1 LISPASFKVLRCCD
15 TVDAASDKLNAALER
30 AVLLK
35 VRDSTAL
42 FEEYRRDSR
51 FPELKVGLP
60 FLLVTDANGSLL
72 YKTSDY
78 TKTDEIALFLG
89 E

>member
-1 LISPASFKVLRCCD
+1 MTLA
-15 TVDAASDKLNAALER
+15 DAKLNAALER

-35 VRDSTAL
+35 VRDTTAL
-42 FEEYRRDSR
+42 FEEYRHDSR

-60 FLLVTDANGSLL
+60 FLLITDANGSLL

-78 TKTDEIALFLG
+78 TKTEEMALFLG